1 MDNPC
6 QPPAKSLETLEDV
19 YEPYLIQ
26 LGMLARTPRGRV
38 ATPLALRHL
47 GLESD
52 INPGQEKL
60 W

>member
-1 MDNPC
+1 MDTLAAATSEEP
-6 QPPAKSLETLEDV
+6 ETLEDV

-26 LGMLARTPRGRV
+26 LGMLARTPGDGGH
-38 ATPLALRHL
+38 APGPAPPGT
-47 GLESD
+47 ESD